1 MQIRRGKA
9 EEIDKIMRI
18 YEQARA
24 FMRKNGNATQWDKGY
39 PSRELILKEIEQG
52 CQYVCEEEEAI
63 VAVFSLC
70 GGPDPTYEKIWDGQW
85 LNQSPYHVLHRLASS
100 GERKGAGMFCL
111 QWSIEQSEWICQM
124 LIDPSGR
131 RHRKNRLSVKEVI
144 YFREKTVG
152 RLRCGNLSVNKTMVS
167 GPGRLENRKCIPSL
181 PIL

>member
-70 GGPDPTYEKIWDGQW
+70 GGPDPTYEKIWDGTVVEPVSLSW
-85 LNQSPYHVLHRLASS
+85 SWHRLASS

-111 QWSIEQSEWICQM
+111 QWSIEQSEEIRVDTHEANLPMQR
-124 LIDPSGR
+124 LLE
-131 RHRKNRLSVKEVI
+131 KNGFVK
-144 YFREKTVG
+144 
-152 RLRCGNLSVNKTMVS
+152 CGKIQVADGTERIAFQLK
-167 GPGRLENRKCIPSL
+167 K
-181 PIL
+181 

>member
-70 GGPDPTYEKIWDGQW
+70 ACWKRMDLSNVERSKWQTAQKE
-85 LNQSPYHVLHRLASS
+85 SPFS
-100 GERKGAGMFCL
+100 
-111 QWSIEQSEWICQM
+111 
-124 LIDPSGR
+124 
-131 RHRKNRLSVKEVI
+131 
-144 YFREKTVG
+144 
-152 RLRCGNLSVNKTMVS
+152 
-167 GPGRLENRKCIPSL
+167 
-181 PIL
+181 

>member
-100 GERKGAGMFCL
+100 RERKGAGMFCL
-111 QWSIEQSEWICQM
+111 QWSIEQSEEIRVDTHEANLPMQR
-124 LIDPSGR
+124 LLE
-131 RHRKNRLSVKEVI
+131 KNGFVK
-144 YFREKTVG
+144 
-152 RLRCGNLSVNKTMVS
+152 CGKIQVADGTERIAFQLK
-167 GPGRLENRKCIPSL
+167 K
-181 PIL
+181 

>member
-9 EEIDKIMRI
+9 EEINKIMRI

-111 QWSIEQSEWICQM
+111 QWSIEQARKFEWIHM
-124 LIDPSGR
+124 R
-131 RHRKNRLSVKEVI
+131 RICLCSACWKRMDLSNVERSKWQTAQKESP
-144 YFREKTVG
+144 F
-152 RLRCGNLSVNKTMVS
+152 S
-167 GPGRLENRKCIPSL
+167 
-181 PIL
+181 

>member
-18 YEQARA
+18 YERARA

-111 QWSIEQSEWICQM
+111 QWSIEQSEEIRVDTHEANLPMQR
-124 LIDPSGR
+124 LLE
-131 RHRKNRLSVKEVI
+131 KNGFVKCGKIQVADGTERIAFQLKKQFVS
-144 YFREKTVG
+144 EKNSRQVEMWG
-152 RLRCGNLSVNKTMVS
+152 FEC
-167 GPGRLENRKCIPSL
+167 E
-181 PIL
+181 